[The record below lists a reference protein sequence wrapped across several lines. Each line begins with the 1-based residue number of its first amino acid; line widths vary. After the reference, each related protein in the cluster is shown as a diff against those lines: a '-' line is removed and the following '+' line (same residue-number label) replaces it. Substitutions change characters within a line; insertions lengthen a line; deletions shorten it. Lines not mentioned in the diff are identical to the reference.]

1 MTDSSVKGTAAATAN
16 AAASAE
22 RLGGGISIVVPCRNE
37 AGYIDDFLDSALAQ
51 VLPEGVALEVLV
63 ADGRSDDG
71 TRERLTERAASE
83 PRLRVI
89 DNPARI
95 TSAALNA
102 AIAAA
107 SGDTIVRMDV
117 HTTYAPDY
125 AAQCLQAL
133 LDTGAACVGGPWVPV
148 GQGWPQG
155 PIAAAFESRFGSG
168 GAASRRTDFNGEVD
182 TVYLGAWPRASL
194 VAIGGFDENLVRN
207 QDDELALRIT
217 RGGGRV
223 WQSAAIHSRYAP
235 RASFVALFR
244 QFQQYGYWKVPVI
257 RKHQL
262 PASPRHLV
270 PFAFVAVLALLAL
283 LGVLWTSAWWAL
295 AAVLGLYA
303 AAGAVNAVAVAQGS
317 LQQMGGVAFAC
328 ACMHIG
334 YGIGFGRGLI
344 DFLLL
349 QRGPRDS
356 ATRLTR

>member
-1 MTDSSVKGTAAATAN
+1 MTDTDANVNVKAVV
-16 AAASAE
+16 
-22 RLGGGISIVVPCRNE
+22 GGCISIVVPCRNE
-37 AGYIDDFLDSALAQ
+37 AAFIDDFLDSALAQ
-51 VLPEGVALEVLV
+51 VLPDGVRLEVLV

-71 TRERLTERAASE
+71 TRERLGQRAAGDT
-83 PRLRVI
+83 RLRVI

-107 SGDTIVRMDV
+107 CGDTIVRMDV

-133 LDTGAACVGGPWVPV
+133 HDTGAACVGGPWVPV
-148 GQGWPQG
+148 GQGWPQAA
-155 PIAAAFESRFGSG
+155 IAAAFESRFGSG

-182 TVYLGAWPRASL
+182 TVYLGAWPRAGL
-194 VAIGGFDENLVRN
+194 IAIGGFDEALVRN
-207 QDDELALRIT
+207 QDDELALRII

-235 RASFVALFR
+235 RASFIALFR
-244 QFQQYGYWKVPVI
+244 QFHQYGYWKVPVI

-283 LGVLWTSAWWAL
+283 LGFPWTPAWWAL
-295 AAVLGLYA
+295 AAVVGLYA
-303 AAGAVNAVAVAQGS
+303 AAGAVNAVAVSRGS
-317 LQQMGGVAFAC
+317 LQQMLGVAWAC
-328 ACMHIG
+328 GCMHIA
-334 YGIGFGRGLI
+334 YGIGFGRGLF
-344 DFLLL
+344 DFVLLK
-349 QRGPRDS
+349 RGPRDS

>member
-1 MTDSSVKGTAAATAN
+1 MTDV
-16 AAASAE
+16 AASVNE
-22 RLGGGISIVVPCRNE
+22 TVPNSGVSIVVPCRNE
-37 AGYIDDFLDSALAQ
+37 AGYIDAFLDSALAQ
-51 VLPEGVALEVLV
+51 VLPDGVRLEVLV

-71 TRERLTERAASE
+71 TRERLAERALAE

-117 HTTYAPDY
+117 HTTYASDY
-125 AAQCLQAL
+125 TAQCLQAL
-133 LDTGAACVGGPWVPV
+133 RETGAACVGGPWVPV
-148 GQGWPQG
+148 GQGWPQRA
-155 PIAAAFESRFGSG
+155 IAAAFESRFGSG

-182 TVYLGAWPRASL
+182 TVYLGAWPRTQL
-194 VAIGGFDENLVRN
+194 IAIGGFDEALVRN

-223 WQSAAIHSRYAP
+223 WQSAAIHSHYAP

-244 QFQQYGYWKVPVI
+244 QFHQYGYWKVPVI

-270 PFAFVAVLALLAL
+270 PFAFVALLAGLAL
-283 LGVLWTSAWWAL
+283 LGVLWSPAWWAL
-295 AAVLGLYA
+295 AAVVAVYA
-303 AAGAVNAVAVAQGS
+303 AAGAVNAVAVANGS
-317 LQQMGGVAFAC
+317 LQQMLGVAWAC

-344 DFLLL
+344 DFVLLK
-349 QRGPRDS
+349 RGPRAS